1 MKRALKI
8 VSRSYGSCGKSA
20 GSVGQDVVGIKS
32 GKLGNELVGRNAL
45 SGQETAHIET
55 KQSTLNTINELV
67 LTISHYL
74 NNPLTVLLGK
84 VELLS
89 QVNENGGISR
99 EDIEKFVEASKREIF
114 RIDAIVKAFQDL
126 CRVQHKT
133 YPPGVKM
140 LDVEREIKNRVKET
154 NFLR

>member
-8 VSRSYGSCGKSA
+8 VSRKSA
-20 GSVGQDVVGIKS
+20 ESIGPDMVGAKS
-32 GKLGNELVGRNAL
+32 GRRRNELVRKNVVSEQELAYIERNQA
-45 SGQETAHIET
+45 
-55 KQSTLNTINELV
+55 TLNTINELV
-67 LTISHYL
+67 RTISHYL
-74 NNPLTVLLGK
+74 NSPLTVLLGK

-89 QVNENGGISR
+89 QLNEDGGLSKK
-99 EDIEKFVEASKREIF
+99 EMKKFVEACKREIF

-126 CRVQHKT
+126 CQVQHKT
-133 YPPGVKM
+133 FPPGVKM

>member
-8 VSRSYGSCGKSA
+8 VSRKQDAPRVKSW
-20 GSVGQDVVGIKS
+20 
-32 GKLGNELVGRNAL
+32 KLEDEHPVFSRFASRSISHKESKELVL
-45 SGQETAHIET
+45 D
-55 KQSTLNTINELV
+55 TINELA

-74 NNPLTVLLGK
+74 NSPLTVLLGK

-89 QVNENGGISR
+89 EATENGGMSK
-99 EDIEKFVEASKREIF
+99 EDTKRSLNTCKREIF
-114 RIDAIVKAFQDL
+114 RIDAIVKSFQNL
-126 CRVQHKT
+126 CRLQHKS

-140 LDVEREIKNRVKET
+140 LDVEQEIKNEVEEI